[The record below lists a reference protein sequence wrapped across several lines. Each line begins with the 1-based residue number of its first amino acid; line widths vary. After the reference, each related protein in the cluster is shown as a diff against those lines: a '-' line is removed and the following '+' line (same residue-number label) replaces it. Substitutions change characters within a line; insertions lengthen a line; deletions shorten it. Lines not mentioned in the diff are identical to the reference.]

1 MLIKRI
7 LLALSVLLNLTLIVY
22 LLVSD
27 NGLSNYQTLKA
38 DTYAFTQR
46 QDMLDEKAY
55 LLSHEIRLLQNDSEY
70 VEKIIRARLGFV
82 KSNEILYIFPDSKIK
97 IPVGARE

>member
-7 LLALSVLLNLTLIVY
+7 LLALSVLLNIILIVY
-22 LLVSD
+22 LLVSG
-27 NGLSNYQTLKA
+27 NGLSNYQTLKT
-38 DTYAFTQR
+38 DTYTFTQQ

-97 IPVGARE
+97 IPVGVRE

>member
-27 NGLSNYQTLKA
+27 NGVSNYQTLKA
-38 DTYAFTQR
+38 DTYAFTQQ

-97 IPVGARE
+97 IPVGVRE

>member
-1 MLIKRI
+1 
-7 LLALSVLLNLTLIVY
+7 
-22 LLVSD
+22 
-27 NGLSNYQTLKA
+27 LSNYQTLKA

>member
-1 MLIKRI
+1 MLVKKI
-7 LLALSVLLNLTLIVY
+7 LLTFSVLLNLTLIAY
-22 LLVSD
+22 LLMSD

-38 DTYAFTQR
+38 DTYAFTQQ

-55 LLSHEIRLLQNDSEY
+55 QLSHEIRLLQSDSEY

-82 KSNEILYIFPDSKIK
+82 KSYEILYIFPDSKIK
-97 IPVGARE
+97 IPAGVHE

>member
-97 IPVGARE
+97 IPVGVRG

>member
-1 MLIKRI
+1 MLVKKI
-7 LLALSVLLNLTLIVY
+7 LLAFSILLNLTLVAY
-22 LLVSD
+22 LLMSD

-38 DTYAFTQR
+38 DTYTFTQQ

-55 LLSHEIRLLQNDSEY
+55 QLSHEIRLLQNDSEY

-82 KSNEILYIFPDSKIK
+82 KSCEILYIFPDSKIK
-97 IPVGARE
+97 IPAGVHE